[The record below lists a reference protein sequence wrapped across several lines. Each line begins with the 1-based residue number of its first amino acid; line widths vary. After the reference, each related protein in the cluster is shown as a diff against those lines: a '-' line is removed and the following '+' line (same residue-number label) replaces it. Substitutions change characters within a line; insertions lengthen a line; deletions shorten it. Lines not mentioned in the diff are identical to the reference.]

1 MGLVY
6 SSVIDA
12 PIYEVFDWHTRP
24 GAFTR
29 LAPPWQPVRVVAEAD
44 SLQSGRAELGLPG
57 GLRWVADHQPDSY
70 DPPRRFVDSIGTE
83 GLASLPVRLAVR
95 WRHTHDFEELD
106 GERTR
111 VTDRVATPV
120 PARALRAMFRYRHRQ
135 LADDIGVHRHAAAQ
149 GLAPATVAVTGSSG
163 LVGSQLTAFLSTGG
177 HRVIRLVRHAA
188 TKSDERQWNP
198 DDPDPG
204 LLAGVDAIIHLAG
217 ASIAGRFTEEHRAA
231 IRDSRIGPTRRLA
244 ELIAKSADGPK
255 VLISASAVGYY
266 GYDRGD
272 QTLTEDSERGDGFL
286 ADVVA
291 EWENATAPAE
301 QAGVRVVRVR
311 TGIVQSPRGGTLRL
325 LRPLFAAGLGGRVG
339 NGQQWLSWI
348 GIDDLVD
355 VYHRGLWDADLS
367 GPVNAVA
374 AEPVRN
380 VDYTRT
386 LAHVLRR
393 PALLPVPPLGPRLL
407 LGEQGARELACASQ
421 RVLPA
426 RLQQADHRFRRP
438 DLEQTLRHLLGH
450 APT

>member
-12 PIYEVFDWHTRP
+12 PIYEVFDWHARP

-29 LAPPWQPVRVVAEAD
+29 LTPPWQPMRLIAEAD
-44 SLQSGRAELGLPG
+44 SLEKGRAELGLPG

-70 DPPRRFVDSIGTE
+70 DPPRRFVDTIGTE

-95 WRHTHDFEELD
+95 WRHTHDFEELS

-120 PARALRAMFRYRHRQ
+120 PARALRAMFGYRHRQ
-135 LADDIGVHRHAAAQ
+135 LADDIGAHRHAAAQ

-204 LLAGVDAIIHLAG
+204 LLAGVDAVIHLAG

-266 GYDRGD
+266 GYDRREE
-272 QTLTEDSERGDGFL
+272 TLTEDSERGDGFL

-311 TGIVQSPRGGTLRL
+311 TGIVQSPGGGTLRL

-450 APT
+450 APA